1 MKINIL
7 KDPMAEMPYTEVEK
21 LAQKGAVVREICP
34 EFVGES
40 VLADLEPTF
49 LKGEEIGRWCMG
61 EAEDKHLIPNG
72 YVGDP
77 AGSVYVKSRLRAVDE
92 ADRKGYQELDTN
104 SLCAKDMCGNGE
116 KMNYFIEGIQGAG
129 KSTLLQKLSEKLPAA
144 GVYREGDYSPVDLA
158 WCAYVTEEQYAGILE
173 KYAPIADEIKK
184 NTVPEGAHKVISY
197 TRVLTDIPGFHK
209 DLEQYEIYNGN
220 RDRAAFE
227 QIVLQRFQNWE
238 GENQIFECA
247 FFQNIVENEMLFF
260 CLSDEEIM
268 DFYRRVR
275 KALSAKRFTVLYL
288 EVADIAEGIGTIRR
302 ERSDEAGN
310 ELWFPLMVRYLEES
324 PYGKQNGLAGMEGL
338 VAHLAR
344 RQALELRI
352 LRELFPQESRV
363 MKAKGDEV

>member
-1 MKINIL
+1 
-7 KDPMAEMPYTEVEK
+7 
-21 LAQKGAVVREICP
+21 
-34 EFVGES
+34 
-40 VLADLEPTF
+40 
-49 LKGEEIGRWCMG
+49 
-61 EAEDKHLIPNG
+61 
-72 YVGDP
+72 
-77 AGSVYVKSRLRAVDE
+77 
-92 ADRKGYQELDTN
+92 
-104 SLCAKDMCGNGE
+104 
-116 KMNYFIEGIQGAG
+116 MNYFIEGIQGAG

-158 WCAYVTEEQYAGILE
+158 WCAYVTEEQYDGILE

-220 RDRAAFE
+220 RGRAAFE

-275 KALSAKRFTVLYL
+275 EVLSAKQFTVLYL
-288 EVADIAEGIGTIRR
+288 EVADIAEGIGIIRR

-324 PYGKQNGLAGMEGL
+324 PYGKQTGLAGMEGL

-363 MKAKGDEV
+363 MKAKGECKL